1 MRIGWICNRKFWSD
15 SPADR
20 AAGPT
25 PTRGYRMEADPTTRA
40 LIMALN
46 VLMVL
51 ALVGLI
57 VGYIVAK
64 A

>member
-1 MRIGWICNRKFWSD
+1 MQ
-15 SPADR
+15 
-20 AAGPT
+20 
-25 PTRGYRMEADPTTRA
+25 ADPTTRA
-40 LIMALN
+40 YIMVLN

>member
-1 MRIGWICNRKFWSD
+1 MQ
-15 SPADR
+15 
-20 AAGPT
+20 
-25 PTRGYRMEADPTTRA
+25 ADPTTRA
-40 LIMALN
+40 YITVLN

>member
-1 MRIGWICNRKFWSD
+1 
-15 SPADR
+15 
-20 AAGPT
+20 
-25 PTRGYRMEADPTTRA
+25 MEADPTTRA
-40 LIMALN
+40 LIMVLN

>member
-1 MRIGWICNRKFWSD
+1 
-15 SPADR
+15 
-20 AAGPT
+20 
-25 PTRGYRMEADPTTRA
+25 MEPDPTTRMHITLLN
-40 LIMALN
+40 LI
-46 VLMVL
+46 MVL

>member
-1 MRIGWICNRKFWSD
+1 
-15 SPADR
+15 
-20 AAGPT
+20 
-25 PTRGYRMEADPTTRA
+25 MEPDPTTRMHIVVLN
-40 LIMALN
+40 LI
-46 VLMVL
+46 MVL

>member
-1 MRIGWICNRKFWSD
+1 
-15 SPADR
+15 
-20 AAGPT
+20 
-25 PTRGYRMEADPTTRA
+25 MEADPTTRA
-40 LIMALN
+40 YITVLN

>member
-1 MRIGWICNRKFWSD
+1 MQ
-15 SPADR
+15 P
-20 AAGPT
+20 
-25 PTRGYRMEADPTTRA
+25 DPSTRA
-40 LIMALN
+40 YITVLN
-46 VLMVL
+46 VVMVL

>member
-1 MRIGWICNRKFWSD
+1 MQ
-15 SPADR
+15 P
-20 AAGPT
+20 
-25 PTRGYRMEADPTTRA
+25 DPTTRA
-40 LIMALN
+40 YITILN
-46 VLMVL
+46 VVMVI

>member
-1 MRIGWICNRKFWSD
+1 MRIGWTAKPRT
-15 SPADR
+15 
-20 AAGPT
+20 G
-25 PTRGYRMEADPTTRA
+25 TRGYRLEADPTTRA
-40 LIMALN
+40 YIMILN

>member
-1 MRIGWICNRKFWSD
+1 
-15 SPADR
+15 
-20 AAGPT
+20 
-25 PTRGYRMEADPTTRA
+25 MEADPSTRA
-40 LIMALN
+40 LILFLEA
-46 VLMVL
+46 LMVL

>member
-1 MRIGWICNRKFWSD
+1 MQ
-15 SPADR
+15 
-20 AAGPT
+20 
-25 PTRGYRMEADPTTRA
+25 ADPTTRA
-40 LIMALN
+40 LITVLN

>member
-1 MRIGWICNRKFWSD
+1 MQ
-15 SPADR
+15 P
-20 AAGPT
+20 
-25 PTRGYRMEADPTTRA
+25 DPTTRTYIT
-40 LIMALN
+40 LLN

>member
-1 MRIGWICNRKFWSD
+1 
-15 SPADR
+15 
-20 AAGPT
+20 
-25 PTRGYRMEADPTTRA
+25 MEADPTTRA